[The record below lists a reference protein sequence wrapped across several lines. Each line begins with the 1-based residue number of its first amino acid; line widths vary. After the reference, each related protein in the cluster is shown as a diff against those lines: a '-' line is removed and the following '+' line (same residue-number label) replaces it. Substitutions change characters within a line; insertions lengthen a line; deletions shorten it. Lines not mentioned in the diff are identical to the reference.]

1 MMKEERRKE
10 EVGELESK
18 KEKESGA
25 STVEPRLFFS
35 PDLDLDLDLDLRSSL
50 FFFSRARAAA
60 EITQR

>member
-10 EVGELESK
+10 EVGESESK
-18 KEKESGA
+18 KEKESGPHQFNRA
-25 STVEPRLFFS
+25 FFFS